1 MLDKDKI
8 GEMSFGLLPSCTTG
22 TSRQRRLAAAFQAN
36 TFGNAEKRKKGEK
49 ENKLQTRKAASAVLG
64 IDIIDERDDD
74 ARDLDDDEGVDRD
87 ASNIAKLLSVSSS
100 S

>member
-36 TFGNAEKRKKGEK
+36 TFGNAEKRRKRK
-49 ENKLQTRKAASAVLG
+49 QTRKAASAVLG
-64 IDIIDERDDD
+64 IDIINERDDD

>member
-36 TFGNAEKRKKGEK
+36 TFGNAEKRRKRK
-49 ENKLQTRKAASAVLG
+49 QTRKAASAVLG
-64 IDIIDERDDD
+64 IDIINERDDD

-87 ASNIAKLLSVSSS
+87 ASNIAKLLRVSSS